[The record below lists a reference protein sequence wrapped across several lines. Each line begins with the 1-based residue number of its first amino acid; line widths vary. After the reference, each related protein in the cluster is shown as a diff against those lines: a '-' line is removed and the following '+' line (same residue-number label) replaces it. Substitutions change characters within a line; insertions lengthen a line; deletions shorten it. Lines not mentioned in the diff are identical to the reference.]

1 MLLLASSEVIGVDE
15 LAQTLQSDVSG
26 EEKTSFLIEYL
37 MSQRGVV
44 LDALK
49 TLLFALVIYLV
60 GRRLV
65 KLALRLTEKWMIRR
79 EVEIS
84 VRKFVMSFAGVG
96 YHLVLIFIV
105 AWILGVGATIV
116 AVVGSA
122 GLAVGL
128 ALQGS
133 LSNLAGGVLILL
145 LKPFQVGDYI
155 LVSGEE
161 GTVQSIDIFYTRLS
175 TTDNK
180 IVVIPNGSITSDN
193 ITNTTNADR
202 RMLMLDFYVAYHTD
216 TEKVRELL
224 IREMDEEER
233 IFQDEGKAVVIA
245 RLTPLRI
252 HMQLKAW
259 TPTEQYWPVRYDMLE
274 RIKQVLQ
281 ENGVELL

>member
-1 MLLLASSEVIGVDE
+1 MLLLASSEAIGVEE
-15 LAQTLQSDVSG
+15 LTQTLQSDASG
-26 EEKTSFLIEYL
+26 EEKTSFLIEYIL
-37 MSQRGVV
+37 SPRGVV
-44 LDALK
+44 LNALE
-49 TLLFALVIYLV
+49 TLLFALVVYLI
-60 GRRLV
+60 GRKVV
-65 KLALRLTEKWMIRR
+65 KLALRLTEKWMVRR

-84 VRKFVMSFAGVG
+84 VRKFVMSFAGVI

-105 AWILGVGATIV
+105 AWILGIGATIV

-180 IVVIPNGSITSDN
+180 IVAIPNGSITSDN

-202 RMLMLDFYVAYHTD
+202 RMLILDFYVAYSTD
-216 TEKVRELL
+216 TGKVRELL
-224 IREMDEEER
+224 SREMDREER
-233 IFQDEGKAVVIA
+233 LFDDGRTVVIA
-245 RLTPLRI
+245 KLTPLRV

-274 RIKQVLQ
+274 KIKQVLQ
-281 ENGVELL
+281 ENGIDLL

>member
-1 MLLLASSEVIGVDE
+1 MLLLASSEIIGVDE
-15 LAQTLQSDVSG
+15 LAETLQSDASG
-26 EEKTSFLIEYL
+26 QEKTSFLIEYL

-44 LDALK
+44 LDALE
-49 TLLFALVIYLV
+49 TLLFALIVYLV

-65 KLALRLTEKWMIRR
+65 RLALWLTEKWMVRR

-84 VRKFVMSFAGVG
+84 VQKFVMSFANII
-96 YHLVLIFIV
+96 YNLVLIFIV
-105 AWILGVGATIV
+105 AWILGIGATIV

-133 LSNLAGGVLILL
+133 LSNLAGGMLILL

-180 IVVIPNGSITSDN
+180 IVVIPNGSITSAN
-193 ITNTTNADR
+193 ITNTTNADQ
-202 RMLMLDFYVAYHTD
+202 RMLILDFYVAYNTD
-216 TEKVRELL
+216 TEKVKKLL
-224 IREMDEEER
+224 SRVMDNEER

-245 RLTPLRI
+245 RLTPLRV
-252 HMQLKAW
+252 HMQLRAW
-259 TPTEQYWPVRYDMLE
+259 TPTDKYWPVRFDMLE
-274 RIKQVLQ
+274 KIKQVLQ
-281 ENGVELL
+281 ENGIELL

>member
-1 MLLLASSEVIGVDE
+1 MLLLASSEIIGMEE
-15 LAQTLQSDVSG
+15 LAETLQSDASG

-49 TLLFALVIYLV
+49 TLLFALVVYLV

-65 KLALRLTEKWMIRR
+65 RLALRLTEKWMVRR

-84 VRKFVMSFAGVG
+84 VRKFVMSFAGVI
-96 YHLVLIFIV
+96 YHLVLIFII
-105 AWILGVGATIV
+105 AWILGIGATIV

-202 RMLMLDFYVAYHTD
+202 RMLILDFYVAYNTD
-216 TEKVRELL
+216 TERVRKLL
-224 IREMDEEER
+224 EWEMDKEER
-233 IFQDEGKAVVIA
+233 ILEEGKAVVIA
-245 RLTPLRI
+245 RLTPLRV

-259 TPTEQYWPVRYDMLE
+259 TPTDNYWPVRYDMLE
-274 RIKQVLQ
+274 KIKQVLQ
-281 ENGVELL
+281 ENGIELL